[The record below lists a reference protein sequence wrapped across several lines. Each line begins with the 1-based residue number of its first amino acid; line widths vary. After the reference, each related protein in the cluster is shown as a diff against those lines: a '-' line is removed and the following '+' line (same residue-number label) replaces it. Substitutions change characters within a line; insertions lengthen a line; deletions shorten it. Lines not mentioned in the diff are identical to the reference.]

1 MIQRVIK
8 SLAASLTVGNSK
20 GLALV
25 KRCVHGM
32 SRVHDPGA
40 YCLRKGCAVCAM
52 LPTNGQVDSTW
63 VVDIYTPAAFSIR
76 N

>member
-1 MIQRVIK
+1 MIQRVIR

-32 SRVHDPGA
+32 SRVHDPRV
-40 YCLRKGCAVCAM
+40 YCLRKGYAVCAM

-63 VVDIYTPAAFSIR
+63 VVEIHTPAALSIH